1 MTLREL
7 AAVFERIDAV
17 SGRNA
22 MIEILAELYARVTPE
37 EAAQVTFLMQG
48 RLVPKFVD
56 LEFGMA
62 SRLLLRAIAQAFEVD
77 QVEVEAVFREAGDLG
92 LAAEALTPPE
102 SITAEPPPRRGW
114 GRATAGKPTRAPSPR
129 RFVQGRI
136 WWHTAVGNPSWWTHR
151 QRALAQ
157 DWSRNVS
164 VGGVFA
170 RLRQVAEAE
179 GAESQE
185 RKVAGIAG
193 LLRDLDPRSNRYLPR
208 IPIGRLRLGIGDPTF
223 MDALSFARVGD
234 KSDRKAI
241 ERAYNLTC
249 DLGLTARDYLRG
261 GAETMARAK
270 VRVGNPVRM
279 AQAARMSSGQEIVD
293 KIGSAAVE
301 PKLDGFRV
309 QIHRDGDQVR
319 IFSRNLEDMS
329 QMFPDVSAAARAL
342 LKKPQVII
350 EGEAMGVNP
359 ETGAFLPFQVTSSRR
374 RRHGI
379 EAAAKEIPLQV
390 HAFDLLYDGDNVIE
404 LPFTER
410 RQRLEAI
417 VAEGTDLRVS
427 ECITTDDPEE
437 IDAFFAEQVHAG
449 LEGVMA
455 KRLDSVYQAGQR
467 NFNWIKYKA
476 SYSSALTDTLDCVLI
491 GYWRGQG
498 KRTPWGIGALLSAVW
513 DADEQVFKSIAR
525 IGTGYSDEEWV
536 RIRER
541 LDESAVA
548 DRPDNV
554 HSDVVPDVWASP
566 EIVVEVLADEL
577 TRSPMHV
584 AGRTDDELGLALR
597 FPRVIGF
604 VREDKAA
611 ADATTVAE
619 VRDLFARQGGK
630 SDTG

>member
-1 MTLREL
+1 MTVREL
-7 AAVFERIDAV
+7 AQFFERIDAI
-17 SGRNA
+17 SARNA
-22 MIEILAELYARVTPE
+22 MIEILAELYRRVTPE
-37 EAAQVTFLMQG
+37 EAAQVTYLMQG

-62 SRLLLRAIAQAFEVD
+62 SRLLLRSIAQAFEVGQD
-77 QVEVEAVFREAGDLG
+77 EVEAVYRETGDLG
-92 LAAEALTPPE
+92 LAAEALTPAQ
-102 SITAEPPPRRGW
+102 SITVEPPPRRGW
-114 GRATAGKPTRAPSPR
+114 GRTTAGRPGLTDRPR
-129 RFVQGRI
+129 RFGQGRI
-136 WWHTAVGNPSWWTHR
+136 WWHTAVGSPSSWAR
-151 QRALAQ
+151 QQRALTR
-157 DWSRNVS
+157 DWERNVS

-170 RLRQVAEAE
+170 RLREVAEAE

-185 RKVAGIAG
+185 RKVAGIAA

-208 IPIGRLRLGIGDPTF
+208 IPVSRLRLGIGDPTF
-223 MDALSFARVGD
+223 MDALSFAGVGD

-241 ERAYNLTC
+241 ERAYNLSC
-249 DLGLTARDYLRG
+249 DLGRTARDYLRG
-261 GAETMARAK
+261 GADAMARAR

-309 QIHRDGDQVR
+309 QIHRDGDRVR
-319 IFSRNLEDMS
+319 IYSRNLEDMS
-329 QMFPDVSAAARAL
+329 RMFPDVSRAARTL
-342 LKKPQVII
+342 LKQPQVII

-359 ETGAFLPFQVTSSRR
+359 ETGEFLPFQVTTSRR

-379 EAAAKEIPLQV
+379 EAAAREIPLHV

-410 RQRLEAI
+410 RQRLEAL
-417 VAEGTDLRVS
+417 VAEGDELQVS

-437 IDAFFAEQVHAG
+437 IDAFFAEQVQAG
-449 LEGVMA
+449 FEGVMA
-455 KRLDSVYQAGQR
+455 KRIDSVYQAGQR

-491 GYWRGQG
+491 GYWRGRG
-498 KRTPWGIGALLSAVW
+498 KRAPWGIGALLSAVW
-513 DADEQVFKSIAR
+513 DSDEQVFKSIAR

-536 RIRER
+536 RIREK
-541 LDESAVA
+541 LDEIAVA
-548 DRPDNV
+548 DRPTNV
-554 HSDVVPDVWASP
+554 HSDVVPDVWANP

-604 VREDKAA
+604 VREDKSP
-611 ADATTVAE
+611 ADATTVTE
-619 VRDLFARQGGK
+619 VRDLYARQGA
-630 SDTG
+630 SS

>member
-1 MTLREL
+1 MTIREL
-7 AAVFERIDAV
+7 AEVFERIDEV

-37 EAAQVTFLMQG
+37 EAAQVTYLMQG
-48 RLVPKFVD
+48 RVVPKFVD

-62 SRLLLRAIAQAFEVD
+62 SRLLLRAIAQAFEVEPD
-77 QVEVEAVFREAGDLG
+77 EVESVFREAGDLG
-92 LAAEALTPPE
+92 LAAEKLTPAE
-102 SITAEPPPRRGW
+102 SITAAPPPSRGW
-114 GRATAGKPTRAPSPR
+114 GRATAGKPRRVPRPR
-129 RFVQGRI
+129 RFGQGRI
-136 WWHTAVGNPSWWTHR
+136 WWHTSVGNPSWWALR
-151 QRALAQ
+151 RRALKQ
-157 DWSRNVS
+157 DWARNVS
-164 VGGVFA
+164 VGGVFG
-170 RLRQVAEAE
+170 RLREVAEAE

-193 LLRDLDPRSNRYLPR
+193 LLRDLDPRANRYLPR
-208 IPIGRLRLGIGDPTF
+208 IPVGRLRLGIGDPTF

-249 DLGLTARDYLRG
+249 DLGLTARNYLRG
-261 GAETMARAK
+261 GAEAMARAQ

-319 IFSRNLEDMS
+319 IYSRNLEDMS
-329 QMFPDVSAAARAL
+329 LMFPDVSAAARAL

-359 ETGAFLPFQVTSSRR
+359 ETGAFLPFQVTTSRR

-379 EAAAKEIPLQV
+379 DQAAKEIPLHV

-410 RQRLEAI
+410 RQRLESI

-437 IDAFFAEQVHAG
+437 IDAFFAEQVQAG

-536 RIRER
+536 RIREK
-541 LDESAVA
+541 LDEIAVA
-548 DRPDNV
+548 DRPANV

-619 VRDLFARQGGK
+619 VRDLFARQGG
-630 SDTG
+630 SS

>member
-1 MTLREL
+1 MTFREL
-7 AAVFERIDAV
+7 AEVFERIDKTSA
-17 SGRNA
+17 RNA
-22 MIEILAELYARVTPE
+22 MVETLAELYAPKHFPE
-37 EAAQVTFLMQG
+37 EAPLLTYLMQG
-48 RLVPKFVD
+48 RLVPKFID

-62 SRLLLRAIAQAFEVD
+62 SRLLLRAVAQAFEVEQD
-77 QVEVEAVFREAGDLG
+77 KVESVFREAGDLG
-92 LAAEALTPPE
+92 LAAEKLTPAE
-102 SITAEPPPRRGW
+102 SITAAPPPSRGW
-114 GRATAGKPTRAPSPR
+114 GRATAGKPRRVPRPR
-129 RFVQGRI
+129 RFGQGRI
-136 WWHTAVGNPSWWTHR
+136 WWHTSVGNPSWWALRH
-151 QRALAQ
+151 RALKQ
-157 DWSRNVS
+157 DWARNVS

-170 RLRQVAEAE
+170 RLREVAEAE

-193 LLRDLDPRSNRYLPR
+193 LLRDLDPRANRYLPR
-208 IPIGRLRLGIGDPTF
+208 IPVGRLRLGIGDPTF

-234 KSDRKAI
+234 KSDRKTI

-261 GAETMARAK
+261 GADAMARAR

-319 IFSRNLEDMS
+319 IYSRNLEDMS

-350 EGEAMGVNP
+350 EGEAMGVDP
-359 ETGAFLPFQVTSSRR
+359 ETGAFLPFQVTTSRR

-379 EAAAKEIPLQV
+379 DQAAKEIPLQV

-410 RQRLEAI
+410 RRRLEEI
-417 VAEGTDLRVS
+417 VEKEGEDLQVS
-427 ECITTDDPEE
+427 ECIITDDPEA
-437 IDAFFAEQVHAG
+437 IDAFFAEQVQAG

-476 SYSSALTDTLDCVLI
+476 SYSSALSDTLDCVLI

-498 KRTPWGIGALLSAVW
+498 KRTPWGIGTLLSAVW

-525 IGTGYSDEEWV
+525 IGTGYSDAEWV

-541 LDESAVA
+541 LDEIAIA
-548 DRPDNV
+548 ERPANV

-604 VREDKAA
+604 VREEKTP

-619 VRDLFARQGGK
+619 VRDLFAQQGG
-630 SDTG
+630 SS

>member
-1 MTLREL
+1 MTVREL
-7 AAVFERIDAV
+7 AQFFERIDAI
-17 SGRNA
+17 SARNA
-22 MIEILAELYARVTPE
+22 MIEILAELYRRVTPE
-37 EAAQVTFLMQG
+37 EAAQVTYLMQG

-62 SRLLLRAIAQAFEVD
+62 SRLLLRSIAQAFEVEQD
-77 QVEVEAVFREAGDLG
+77 EVEAVYRETGDLG
-92 LAAEALTPPE
+92 LAAEALTPAQ
-102 SITAEPPPRRGW
+102 SITVEPPPRRGW
-114 GRATAGKPTRAPSPR
+114 GRATAGRPGLTDRPR
-129 RFVQGRI
+129 RFGQGRI
-136 WWHTAVGNPSWWTHR
+136 WWHTAVGNPSSWTTR
-151 QRALAQ
+151 QRELAQ
-157 DWSRNVS
+157 DWARDVS
-164 VGGVFA
+164 VGGAFA

-185 RKVAGIAG
+185 RKVTGIAD

-208 IPIGRLRLGIGDPTF
+208 IPVSRLRLGIGDPTF

-249 DLGLTARDYLRG
+249 DLGLTAREYLRG
-261 GAETMARAK
+261 GADAMARAR
-270 VRVGNPVRM
+270 VQVGNPVRM

-309 QIHRDGDQVR
+309 QIHRDGDRVR
-319 IFSRNLEDMS
+319 IYSRNLEDMS
-329 QMFPDVSAAARAL
+329 RMFPDVSRAARTL
-342 LKKPQVII
+342 LKQPQVII

-359 ETGAFLPFQVTSSRR
+359 ETGEFLPFQVTTSRR

-379 EAAAKEIPLQV
+379 EAAAKEIPLHV

-410 RQRLEAI
+410 RQRLEAL
-417 VAEGTDLRVS
+417 VAEGDELQVS

-437 IDAFFAEQVHAG
+437 IDAFFAEQVQAG
-449 LEGVMA
+449 FEGVMA
-455 KRLDSVYQAGQR
+455 KRIDSVYQAGQR

-491 GYWRGQG
+491 GYWSGRG
-498 KRTPWGIGALLSAVW
+498 KRAPWGIGALLSAVW
-513 DADEQVFKSIAR
+513 DTDEQVFKSIAR

-536 RIRER
+536 RIREK
-541 LDESAVA
+541 LDEIAVA
-548 DRPDNV
+548 DRPANV
-554 HSDVVPDVWASP
+554 HSDVVPDVWANP

-604 VREDKAA
+604 VREDKSP

-619 VRDLFARQGGK
+619 VRDLYARQGA
-630 SDTG
+630 SS

>member
-1 MTLREL
+1 MTIREL
-7 AAVFERIDAV
+7 AEVFERIDGV

-22 MIEILAELYARVTPE
+22 MIEILAELYRRVTPE
-37 EAAQVTFLMQG
+37 EAAQVTYLMQG

-62 SRLLLRAIAQAFEVD
+62 SRLLLRAIAQAFEVEQD
-77 QVEVEAVFREAGDLG
+77 EVESVFREAGDLG
-92 LAAEALTPPE
+92 LAAENLTPAE
-102 SITAEPPPRRGW
+102 SITAAPPPSRGW
-114 GRATAGKPTRAPSPR
+114 GRATAGKPRRVPRPR
-129 RFVQGRI
+129 RFGQGRI
-136 WWHTAVGNPSWWTHR
+136 WWHTSVGNPSWWDLRH
-151 QRALAQ
+151 RALKQ
-157 DWSRNVS
+157 DWARNVS

-170 RLRQVAEAE
+170 RLREVAEAE
-179 GAESQE
+179 GTESQE
-185 RKVAGIAG
+185 RKVAGIAR
-193 LLRDLDPRSNRYLPR
+193 LLRDLDPRANRYLPR
-208 IPIGRLRLGIGDPTF
+208 IPVGRLRLGIGDPTF

-261 GAETMARAK
+261 GAEAMVRAQ

-319 IFSRNLEDMS
+319 IYSRNLEDMS
-329 QMFPDVSAAARAL
+329 LMFPDVSAAARAL

-359 ETGAFLPFQVTSSRR
+359 ETGAFLPFQVTTSRR

-379 EAAAKEIPLQV
+379 DQAAKEIPLQV

-410 RQRLEAI
+410 RRRLEEI
-417 VAEGTDLRVS
+417 VEKEGEDLQVS
-427 ECITTDDPEE
+427 ECIITDDPEA
-437 IDAFFAEQVHAG
+437 IDAFFAEQVNAG

-476 SYSSALTDTLDCVLI
+476 SYSSALSDTLDCVLI

-541 LDESAVA
+541 LDEIAVA
-548 DRPDNV
+548 DRPANV

-619 VRDLFARQGGK
+619 VRDLFARQGA
-630 SDTG
+630 S

>member
-1 MTLREL
+1 MTFREL
-7 AAVFERIDAV
+7 AEVFERIDAV

-22 MIEILAELYARVTPE
+22 MIEILAELYQRVTPE
-37 EAAQVTFLMQG
+37 EAAQVTYLMQG

-62 SRLLLRAIAQAFEVD
+62 SRLLLRSIAQAFEA
-77 QVEVEAVFREAGDLG
+77 EADVIQSVFREAGDLG
-92 LAAEALTPPE
+92 LAAEALTPSE
-102 SITAEPPPRRGW
+102 SIAATPLPPRGW
-114 GRATAGKPTRAPSPR
+114 GLTRSGQPVRLAQRR
-129 RFVQGRI
+129 RFGQGRI
-136 WWHTAVGNPSWWTHR
+136 YWHTAVGQPSWWSRR
-151 QRALAQ
+151 QRELAQ
-157 DWSRNVS
+157 DWARDVS

-170 RLRQVAEAE
+170 RLREVAEAE

-185 RKVAGIAG
+185 RKVAGIAA

-208 IPIGRLRLGIGDPTF
+208 IPVGRLRLGIGDPTF
-223 MDALSFARVGD
+223 MDALSFARLGD

-249 DLGLTARDYLRG
+249 DLGQTARDYLRG
-261 GAETMARAK
+261 GADAMDRAR

-309 QIHRDGDQVR
+309 QIHRDGDRVR
-319 IFSRNLEDMS
+319 IYSRNLEDMS
-329 QMFPDVSAAARAL
+329 RMFPDVSQAARAR

-359 ETGAFLPFQVTSSRR
+359 ETGEFLPFQVTTSRR

-379 EAAAKEIPLQV
+379 EAAAKEIPLHV

-410 RQRLEAI
+410 RRRLEEI
-417 VAEGTDLRVS
+417 VEDDGDDLQVS
-427 ECITTDDPEE
+427 ECIITDDPEA
-437 IDAFFAEQVHAG
+437 IDVFFNEQVHAG
-449 LEGVMA
+449 FEGVMA

-498 KRTPWGIGALLSAVW
+498 KRAPWGIGALLSAVW

-536 RIRER
+536 RIREK
-541 LDESAVA
+541 LDEIALA
-548 DRPDNV
+548 ERPDNV

-604 VREDKAA
+604 VRDDKAP

-619 VRDLFARQGGK
+619 VRDLFARQGG
-630 SDTG
+630 SS

>member
-1 MTLREL
+1 
-7 AAVFERIDAV
+7 
-17 SGRNA
+17 
-22 MIEILAELYARVTPE
+22 
-37 EAAQVTFLMQG
+37 
-48 RLVPKFVD
+48 
-56 LEFGMA
+56 
-62 SRLLLRAIAQAFEVD
+62 
-77 QVEVEAVFREAGDLG
+77 
-92 LAAEALTPPE
+92 
-102 SITAEPPPRRGW
+102 
-114 GRATAGKPTRAPSPR
+114 
-129 RFVQGRI
+129 
-136 WWHTAVGNPSWWTHR
+136 
-151 QRALAQ
+151 
-157 DWSRNVS
+157 
-164 VGGVFA
+164 
-170 RLRQVAEAE
+170 
-179 GAESQE
+179 
-185 RKVAGIAG
+185 
-193 LLRDLDPRSNRYLPR
+193 
-208 IPIGRLRLGIGDPTF
+208 
-223 MDALSFARVGD
+223 
-234 KSDRKAI
+234 
-241 ERAYNLTC
+241 
-249 DLGLTARDYLRG
+249 
-261 GAETMARAK
+261 
-270 VRVGNPVRM
+270 M

>member
-1 MTLREL
+1 MTIREL
-7 AAVFERIDAV
+7 AEVFERIDEV

-37 EAAQVTFLMQG
+37 EAAQVTYLMQG

-62 SRLLLRAIAQAFEVD
+62 SRLLLRAIGQAFEVEQD
-77 QVEVEAVFREAGDLG
+77 EVESVFREAGDLG
-92 LAAEALTPPE
+92 LAAEKLTPTE
-102 SITAEPPPRRGW
+102 SITEAPPPSRGW
-114 GRATAGKPTRAPSPR
+114 GRATAGKPRRVPRPR
-129 RFVQGRI
+129 RFGQGRI
-136 WWHTAVGNPSWWTHR
+136 WWHTSVGNPSWWALRH
-151 QRALAQ
+151 RALKQ
-157 DWSRNVS
+157 DWARNVS

-170 RLRQVAEAE
+170 RLREVAEAE

-185 RKVAGIAG
+185 RKVAGIAR

-208 IPIGRLRLGIGDPTF
+208 IPVGRLRLGIGDPTF

-261 GAETMARAK
+261 GAEAMARAQ

-319 IFSRNLEDMS
+319 IYSRNLEDMS

-359 ETGAFLPFQVTSSRR
+359 ETGAFLPFQVTTSRR

-379 EAAAKEIPLQV
+379 DQAAKEIPLHV

-410 RQRLEAI
+410 RRRLEDI
-417 VAEGTDLRVS
+417 VEKEGEDLQVS

-437 IDAFFAEQVHAG
+437 IDAFFAEQVQAG

-476 SYSSALTDTLDCVLI
+476 SYSSALSDTLDCVLI

-525 IGTGYSDEEWV
+525 IGTGYSDAEWV

-541 LDESAVA
+541 LDEIAIA
-548 DRPDNV
+548 ERPANV

-566 EIVVEVLADEL
+566 EIVVEVLADEI

-619 VRDLFARQGGK
+619 VRDLFARQGG
-630 SDTG
+630 SS

>member
-1 MTLREL
+1 MTFREL
-7 AAVFERIDAV
+7 AEVFERIDAV

-22 MIEILAELYARVTPE
+22 MIEILAELYQRVTPE
-37 EAAQVTFLMQG
+37 EAAQVTYLMQG

-62 SRLLLRAIAQAFEVD
+62 SRLLQRSIAQAFD
-77 QVEVEAVFREAGDLG
+77 VEPNDVQAVYREAGDLG
-92 LAAEALTPPE
+92 LAAEALTPTE
-102 SITAEPPPRRGW
+102 SITAAPPPPRGW
-114 GRATAGKPTRAPSPR
+114 GLATAAKAKRASRPR
-129 RFVQGRI
+129 RSDQGRI
-136 WWHTAVGNPSWWTHR
+136 WWHTAVGKPSWRARR
-151 QRALAQ
+151 QHELAQ
-157 DWSRNVS
+157 DWTRDVS
-164 VGGVFA
+164 IGGVFA

-185 RKVAGIAG
+185 RKVAGIAS

-208 IPIGRLRLGIGDPTF
+208 IPVGRLRLGIGDPTF

-249 DLGLTARDYLRG
+249 DLGQTARNYLRG
-261 GAETMARAK
+261 GADAMASAR

-319 IFSRNLEDMS
+319 IYSRNLEDMS
-329 QMFPDVSAAARAL
+329 RMFPDVSQAARAH

-359 ETGAFLPFQVTSSRR
+359 ETGEFLPFQVTTSRR

-379 EAAAKEIPLQV
+379 DAAAREIPLHV

-404 LPFTER
+404 LPFSQR
-410 RQRLEAI
+410 RQRLEAL
-417 VAEGTDLRVS
+417 VAEGDELQVS

-437 IDAFFAEQVHAG
+437 IDAFFAEQVQAG
-449 LEGVMA
+449 FEGVMA

-491 GYWRGQG
+491 GYWRGRG
-498 KRTPWGIGALLSAVW
+498 KRAPWGIGALLSAVW
-513 DADEQVFKSIAR
+513 DTDEQVFKSIAR

-536 RIRER
+536 RIRQK
-541 LDESAVA
+541 LDEIAVA
-548 DRPDNV
+548 DRPANV

-604 VREDKAA
+604 VREDKAP

-619 VRDLFARQGGK
+619 VRDLFARQGGAN
-630 SDTG
+630 

>member
-1 MTLREL
+1 MTIREL
-7 AAVFERIDAV
+7 AEVFERIDEV

-37 EAAQVTFLMQG
+37 EAAQVTYLMQG

-62 SRLLLRAIAQAFEVD
+62 SRLLLRAIAQAFEVERD
-77 QVEVEAVFREAGDLG
+77 EVESVFREAGDLG
-92 LAAEALTPPE
+92 LAAEKLTHAE
-102 SITAEPPPRRGW
+102 SITAAPPPSRGW
-114 GRATAGKPTRAPSPR
+114 GRATAGKPRRVPRPR
-129 RFVQGRI
+129 RFGQGRI
-136 WWHTAVGNPSWWTHR
+136 WWHTSVGNPSWWDLRH
-151 QRALAQ
+151 RALKQ
-157 DWSRNVS
+157 DWARNVS

-170 RLRQVAEAE
+170 RLREVAEAE
-179 GAESQE
+179 GTESQE
-185 RKVAGIAG
+185 RKVAGIAR
-193 LLRDLDPRSNRYLPR
+193 LLRDLDPRANRYLPR
-208 IPIGRLRLGIGDPTF
+208 IPVGRLRLGIGDPTF

-261 GAETMARAK
+261 GAEAMVRAQ

-319 IFSRNLEDMS
+319 IYSRNLEDMS
-329 QMFPDVSAAARAL
+329 LMFPDVSAAARAL

-359 ETGAFLPFQVTSSRR
+359 ETGAFLPFQVTTSRR

-379 EAAAKEIPLQV
+379 DQAAKEIPLQV

-410 RQRLEAI
+410 RRRLEEI
-417 VAEGTDLRVS
+417 VEKEGEDLQVS
-427 ECITTDDPEE
+427 ECIITDDPEA
-437 IDAFFAEQVHAG
+437 IDAFFAEQVNAG

-476 SYSSALTDTLDCVLI
+476 SYSSALSDTLDCVLI

-541 LDESAVA
+541 LDEIAIA
-548 DRPDNV
+548 ERPANV

-604 VREDKAA
+604 VREDKAP

-619 VRDLFARQGGK
+619 VRDLFARQGG
-630 SDTG
+630 SS

>member
-1 MTLREL
+1 MTIREL
-7 AAVFERIDAV
+7 AEVFERIDGV

-22 MIEILAELYARVTPE
+22 MIEILAELYTRVTPE
-37 EAAQVTFLMQG
+37 EAAQVTYLMQG

-62 SRLLLRAIAQAFEVD
+62 SRLLLRSIAQAFEVEQD
-77 QVEVEAVFREAGDLG
+77 EVEAVFREAGDLG
-92 LAAEALTPPE
+92 LAAEALTPVE
-102 SITAEPPPRRGW
+102 SITASPPPPRGW
-114 GRATAGKPTRAPSPR
+114 GRTRGARLGPTHRPR
-129 RFVQGRI
+129 PFEQGRI
-136 WWHTAVGNPSWWTHR
+136 YWHTAVGNPSWWAIR

-157 DWSRNVS
+157 DWARNVS
-164 VGGVFA
+164 VGGAFA
-170 RLRQVAEAE
+170 RLREVAEAE

-185 RKVAGIAG
+185 RKVAGIAA
-193 LLRDLDPRSNRYLPR
+193 LLRDLDPRANRYLPR

-223 MDALSFARVGD
+223 MDALSFAGVRD

-261 GAETMARAK
+261 GAEAMARAQ

-309 QIHRDGDQVR
+309 QIHRDGDHVR
-319 IFSRNLEDMS
+319 IYSRNLEDMS
-329 QMFPDVSAAARAL
+329 QMFPDVSQAARAH

-359 ETGAFLPFQVTSSRR
+359 ETGEFLPFQVTTSRR

-379 EAAAKEIPLQV
+379 EAAAKEIPLHV

-410 RQRLEAI
+410 RQRLEEI
-417 VAEGTDLRVS
+417 VAEGENLRVS

-437 IDAFFAEQVHAG
+437 IDAFFAEQVLAG

-476 SYSSALTDTLDCVLI
+476 SYSSALSDTLDCVLI

-536 RIRER
+536 RIREK
-541 LDESAVA
+541 LDEIAVA
-548 DRPDNV
+548 DRPANV
-554 HSDVVPDVWASP
+554 HSDVVPDVWANP

-604 VREDKAA
+604 TREDKAA

-619 VRDLFARQGGK
+619 VRDLFARQGG
-630 SDTG
+630 SS

>member
-1 MTLREL
+1 MTIREL
-7 AAVFERIDAV
+7 AEVFERIDGV

-37 EAAQVTFLMQG
+37 EAAQVTYLMQG

-62 SRLLLRAIAQAFEVD
+62 SRLLLRAIAQAFEVEQD
-77 QVEVEAVFREAGDLG
+77 EVESVFREAGDLG
-92 LAAEALTPPE
+92 LAAEKLTPAE
-102 SITAEPPPRRGW
+102 SITAAPPPSRCW
-114 GRATAGKPTRAPSPR
+114 GRATGGRPQRVPR
-129 RFVQGRI
+129 PRQFGQGRI
-136 WWHTAVGNPSWWTHR
+136 WWHTSVGNPSWWAIRH
-151 QRALAQ
+151 QALKQ
-157 DWSRNVS
+157 DWARNVS

-170 RLRQVAEAE
+170 RLREVAEAE

-185 RKVAGIAG
+185 RKVAGIAD
-193 LLRDLDPRSNRYLPR
+193 LLRDLDPRANRYLPR

-223 MDALSFARVGD
+223 MDALSFAGVRD

-261 GAETMARAK
+261 GVEAMARAQ

-319 IFSRNLEDMS
+319 IYSRNLEDMS
-329 QMFPDVSAAARAL
+329 LMFPDVSAAARAQ
-342 LKKPQVII
+342 LKRPKVII
-350 EGEAMGVNP
+350 EGEAMGVDP
-359 ETGAFLPFQVTSSRR
+359 ETGAFLPFQVTTSRR

-379 EAAAKEIPLQV
+379 DAAAKEIPLQV

-417 VAEGTDLRVS
+417 VAEGNDLRVS

-437 IDAFFAEQVHAG
+437 IDAFFAEQVNAG

-541 LDESAVA
+541 LDEIAVA
-548 DRPDNV
+548 DRPANV

-604 VREDKAA
+604 VREDKAP

-619 VRDLFARQGGK
+619 VRDLFARQGA
-630 SDTG
+630 S